1 MGLLDRYLL
10 RLLTPGLFLGVFV
23 FLFALLLNELVRN
36 LQLLVTQGASPAI
49 VGQALALLVPGLLVV
64 AVPSALLLGILLA
77 LNRLAAGSELIAMRA
92 GGVSPWR
99 LLRPIAL
106 ASVAAT
112 AFSAFLMIG
121 VVPETNRRFV
131 DLRDELLDARLTT
144 EIRPRIFYDEL
155 LDGRVLLVGELPATG
170 EDWERVFLADTDRA
184 DDPTLFL
191 ARRGRLVTAPEDR
204 VAFLELEDVEVHNAR
219 LSDPGRYRIQ
229 RAAEI
234 RLPLDPEDFFG
245 RETVGRRQDARAM
258 TLSALADAYAR
269 TLAPLYR
276 VEIHKKFALPAACL
290 VLGLIGLGLGLRP
303 QAGAARS
310 GAFAVAVLVVI
321 AYHVPLSFGEELAA
335 SGEMS
340 PWLSMWGPNL
350 IALALAGTLLVL
362 ASRELDP
369 LAPAFRTVGR
379 LRDGVGAHLRRR
391 RARHARRR
399 RVGRGRP
406 LLLDRYVGRQFS
418 RYFAVALAALVSAQL
433 IGRLTAVLAD
443 AFDNGVP
450 LPDVIRY
457 LGLSVP
463 EFTTEMLPLA
473 ALAATLITYG
483 VLGRQREI
491 TAFLAGGV
499 SRARLAVPALL
510 VGFAASGAGVAI
522 HEFAIPLSG
531 PAADDLGSRIRGTPL
546 RRLDPLER
554 HWGLA
559 DGGTIFHY
567 EAFEAG
573 HAVVSGLSVFRLGS
587 DGASLAGRTWAA
599 SAHWSPEEGEWT
611 GIGGFRRDS
620 ASSRSSA
627 FAVAPIPG
635 LPPPE
640 RLLSEEQIPDHLRYR
655 ELEERIRF
663 VEAAGHETTEL
674 RVDLHTRASLPLAAL
689 VTVLIGVPFAFRPGN
704 RGNAASAGIA
714 LAIGLV
720 YLLAAPFFE
729 FLGDA
734 RLLDPA
740 LAAWSPNLFFSLA
753 SAYLLF
759 RSQ

>member
-10 RLLTPGLFLGVFV
+10 RLLGPGLFLGVFV
-23 FLFALLLNELVRN
+23 FLFALLLNELIRN
-36 LQLLVTQGASPAI
+36 LQLLVTQGASPGV
-49 VGQALALLVPGLLVV
+49 VGQALLLLVPGLLVV

-92 GGVSPWR
+92 GGVSPGR
-99 LLRPIAL
+99 LLRPIGL
-106 ASVAAT
+106 ASLGAT

-121 VVPETNRRFV
+121 VVPESNRRFV

-155 LDGRVLLVGELPATG
+155 LDGRVLLVGEMSG
-170 EDWERVFLADTDRA
+170 VGGGWEQVFLADTDRP

-204 VAFLELEDVEVHNAR
+204 VAFLQLEEVEVHNAR

-234 RLPLDPEDFFG
+234 RLPLEPDDFFG

-258 TLSALADAYAR
+258 TLEALTEAFAE
-269 TLAPLYR
+269 TGAPLYR
-276 VEIHKKFALPAACL
+276 VEIHKKFSLPAACL

-310 GAFAVAVLVVI
+310 GAFAIAVLVVI
-321 AYHVPLSFGEELAA
+321 GYHVPLSFGEELAA

-350 IALALAGTLLVL
+350 IALAVAGALLAL

-369 LAPAFRTVGR
+369 LAPAFGLAGR
-379 LRDGVGAHLRRR
+379 LRDFATERLRRR
-391 RARHARRR
+391 RDRRHRLRRA
-399 RVGRGRP
+399 GRGRP
-406 LLLDRYVGRQFS
+406 LLLDRYVGLQFS
-418 RYFAVALAALVSAQL
+418 RYLVVALAALVSAQL

-443 AFDNGVP
+443 AFDNGIP
-450 LPDVIRY
+450 LSEVARY
-457 LGLSVP
+457 LGFSVP

-483 VLGRQREI
+483 VLGRQREV

-499 SRARLAVPALL
+499 SRARLAVPALA
-510 VGFAASGAGVAI
+510 VGLTASAAGVALD
-522 HEFAIPLSG
+522 ELAIPHSG
-531 PAADDLGSRIRGTPL
+531 PVADDLGSRIRGTAL

-559 DGGTIFHY
+559 DDATIFHY
-567 EAFEAG
+567 DEFDAG
-573 HAVVSGLSVFRLGS
+573 HGVIGGLSVFRLGP
-587 DGASLAGRTWAA
+587 DAASLAGRTWAA
-599 SAHWSPEEGEWT
+599 SAHWSAAEQRWT
-611 GIGGFRRDS
+611 GIGGFTRES
-620 ASSRSSA
+620 NSGNSSA
-627 FAVAPIPG
+627 FAVAPVPG

-640 RLLSEEQIPDHLRYR
+640 RLLSEDQIPDHLRYR
-655 ELEERIRF
+655 ELEDRIR
-663 VEAAGHETTEL
+663 VAEAAGHETTEL

-714 LAIGLV
+714 LAIGIV

-734 RLLDPA
+734 QLLEPA

-753 SAYLLF
+753 SAFLLF